1 MIVAF
6 SRKAEKKCNLCREMR
21 SISHEHPLIN
31 ESFFMQDS
39 GINSTKGKNMRERI
53 LVIGDKNQDLDLI
66 NTLLG
71 SKGFDIDIKSLSED
85 IEDTLIKDE
94 FSAILADYDLTGD
107 KVIYW
112 ISLLQKNRC
121 KSFFILYGENIETV
135 KISEILQ
142 AGAYGFIPRSMLPE
156 RIYNI
161 VSDGMENRKAFIEIL
176 GLLNDLK
183 KINGGLT
190 EETKAEKKDFD
201 GVLSQNGFMDCLVKE
216 FKRAIR
222 YNRPLSLIIIKV
234 DNLKAI
240 AESFDH
246 QAGYFVLK
254 RLSECLKNTVRLVD
268 IVSRH
273 GDDGFSIL
281 LPETEMMKAK
291 MLVKRLISTIKNYA
305 LERNSERINLEIS
318 YGMSTT
324 RELKKNETEKELI
337 LKAGYGL
344 QNTTHSPD
352 VTKEFINYPTLNKF
366 SEAVLRPIC
375 DDSRRSEG

>member
-1 MIVAF
+1 
-6 SRKAEKKCNLCREMR
+6 MR

-240 AESFDH
+240 AESFGH

-366 SEAVLRPIC
+366 SEAALRPIC